1 MIAVRASS
9 GKGMRGGKKR
19 KKKKETRG
27 DKAWLRIFHGRHH
40 FFLKLSRSRR
50 RKRRIAR
57 NIDSAWEG
65 KYSVSGG
72 GERGGREEEGRENCA
87 ARPAD
92 LIFTRFT
99 LNPFSEL

>member
-57 NIDSAWEG
+57 NIDSLQL
-65 KYSVSGG
+65 
-72 GERGGREEEGRENCA
+72 GRENIRFPEEENEEEEKKKDEKTVPHD
-87 ARPAD
+87 RP
-92 LIFTRFT
+92 T
-99 LNPFSEL
+99 